1 MDRIK
6 IEVPGTSQSLE
17 FGVKSSKVSI
27 LADKRKW
34 RKVTA
39 QMHLNNPSQLS
50 NQWGEVLIIAQN
62 TILDH
67 ILSGEVLLILRGSV
81 G

>member
-6 IEVPGTSQSLE
+6 IEAPGASQSLE

-39 QMHLNNPSQLS
+39 QMHLDSPSQLS
-50 NQWGEVLIIAQN
+50 KQWGEALFSPTKLIRK
-62 TILDH
+62 TH
-67 ILSGEVLLILRGSV
+67 FYWE
-81 G
+81 

>member
-50 NQWGEVLIIAQN
+50 NQWGEVL
-62 TILDH
+62 
-67 ILSGEVLLILRGSV
+67 
-81 G
+81 